1 VRGCDEK
8 IRVPTWDSCEVCHGS
23 GAKEGSQPVACNTCG
38 GMGQV
43 RMQQGFFTV
52 QQACPTCKGEG
63 RVIKDPCTSCGGQ
76 GRVQNTKT
84 LSVKIPAGVDTG
96 DRIRLAGEGE
106 AGMHGAPAGDLY
118 VQVAVR
124 EHDIFQRDGANL
136 FCEVPISFVDA
147 TLGGELDV
155 PTLNGKVKLKVP
167 AETQSGKLFRLR
179 GKGVTP
185 VRGGGPGDLLCK
197 VVIETPVKLSSEQKD
212 LLRKFQESLESG
224 GNRHNPRKSSWF
236 EGVKRF
242 FDAK

>member
-1 VRGCDEK
+1 
-8 IRVPTWDSCEVCHGS
+8 
-23 GAKEGSQPVACNTCG
+23 
-38 GMGQV
+38 
-43 RMQQGFFTV
+43 
-52 QQACPTCKGEG
+52 
-63 RVIKDPCTSCGGQ
+63 
-76 GRVQNTKT
+76 
-84 LSVKIPAGVDTG
+84 
-96 DRIRLAGEGE
+96 
-106 AGMHGAPAGDLY
+106 
-118 VQVAVR
+118 
-124 EHDIFQRDGANL
+124 
-136 FCEVPISFVDA
+136 
-147 TLGGELDV
+147 V

-197 VVIETPVKLSSEQKD
+197 VVIETPVKLSGEQKD

>member
-1 VRGCDEK
+1 
-8 IRVPTWDSCEVCHGS
+8 
-23 GAKEGSQPVACNTCG
+23 
-38 GMGQV
+38 M
-43 RMQQGFFTV
+43 
-52 QQACPTCKGEG
+52 
-63 RVIKDPCTSCGGQ
+63 
-76 GRVQNTKT
+76 QNTKT

-136 FCEVPISFVDA
+136 FCEVPISFVEA